1 MPIIKFPALRSPNNE
16 ERRKVKSGRWQG
28 HWISPAVEVKRG
40 DDHPL
45 LVIMTEDV
53 RYNGSVLSS
62 MKCVGVVVDYG
73 DNNNGEDDR
82 QNCRYCLVSAQKI
95 LMPQMPLG
103 EYTQEE
109 GKTENLRVITR

>member
-1 MPIIKFPALRSPNNE
+1 M
-16 ERRKVKSGRWQG
+16 
-28 HWISPAVEVKRG
+28 KRG

-45 LVIMTEDV
+45 LVDMTEDV
-53 RYNGSVLSS
+53 RYNGGVLSS

-73 DNNNGEDDR
+73 DNNNRKDDR